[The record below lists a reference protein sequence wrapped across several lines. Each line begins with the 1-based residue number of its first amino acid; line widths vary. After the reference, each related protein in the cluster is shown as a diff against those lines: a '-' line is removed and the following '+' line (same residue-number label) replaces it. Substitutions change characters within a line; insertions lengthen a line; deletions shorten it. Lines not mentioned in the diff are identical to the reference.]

1 MAWETLLA
9 RSGRADDDYY
19 DDDDDSGGGDDVET
33 LHDEK
38 AAIFDDYRGKQYR
51 RQRTRRRV
59 VL

>member
-1 MAWETLLA
+1 MGNALSPE
-9 RSGRADDDYY
+9 RADDDYY
-19 DDDDDSGGGDDVET
+19 YDDDDVDDSGGDDVET